1 METAAV
7 LLVVGIAYLAGSIS
21 SAILVA
27 RVLGLP
33 DPRSGGSGNPGATN
47 MLRLG
52 GKKAAA
58 TTLIGDM
65 LKGVLPALLGHAAGL
80 GPVALVTVALA
91 AVLGHL
97 YPVFFG
103 FRGGKGVATGVGAL
117 LAASWPIGV
126 AIAGTWLAVFG
137 LTRISSLAALAGFI
151 LGPLYAWWLVG
162 EPAVVGVV
170 ALISALLIWRHRS
183 NIRNLLDG
191 TEGAFRS
198 AGPPDEE

>member
-1 METAAV
+1 MEIAAV

-52 GKKAAA
+52 GRKAAA
-58 TTLIGDM
+58 TTLVGDM

-80 GPVALVTVALA
+80 GPTALVTVALA

-117 LAASWPIGV
+117 LAASWPIGA
-126 AIAGTWLAVFG
+126 AIAATWLAGFG

-151 LGPLYAWWLVG
+151 LAPLYAWRLQG
-162 EPAVVGVV
+162 EPAVVGMV

-198 AGPPDEE
+198 GGPPDAE